1 MTDVRLVE
9 ATYEF
14 PPVETI
20 DNRGSRVIIDAVKVK
35 VNSAI
40 HHPLWYGHGVLPD
53 GKKISSTTLV
63 VLTRCQSA
71 ALLERLGISNTFQPN
86 ESR

>member
-20 DNRGSRVIIDAVKVK
+20 DNRGSRVMPSK
-35 VNSAI
+35 
-40 HHPLWYGHGVLPD
+40 
-53 GKKISSTTLV
+53 
-63 VLTRCQSA
+63 
-71 ALLERLGISNTFQPN
+71 
-86 ESR
+86 

>member
-40 HHPLWYGHGVLPD
+40 QPVWYGHGVLPD